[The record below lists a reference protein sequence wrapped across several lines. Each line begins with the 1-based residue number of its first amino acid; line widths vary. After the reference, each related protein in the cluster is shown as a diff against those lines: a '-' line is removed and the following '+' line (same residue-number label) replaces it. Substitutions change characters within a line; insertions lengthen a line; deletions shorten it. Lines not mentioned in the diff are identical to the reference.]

1 MKLSGQFILHWLWAA
16 VFGLMTISGFV
27 LTGAKFGWVLNY
39 ALPAADFIHRTFALV
54 FVILTLVAIVVEI
67 HRCLTHGHRMPW
79 LIIGNTGF
87 QLFVLFMALTFILT
101 GILIWTCNEYSK
113 AVMVFSYTTHEILA
127 YISVVMVICHIYKKA
142 HSLNI
147 EY

>member
-1 MKLSGQFILHWLWAA
+1 MKLTGQFILHWLWAV

-27 LTGAKFGWVLNY
+27 LTGAKFGWMMNY

-87 QLFVLFMALTFILT
+87 QLFTLLTALVFIITGLF
-101 GILIWTCNEYSK
+101 IWTCNEYSK
-113 AVMVFSYTTHEILA
+113 AVMVFAYTAHEIMA
-127 YISVVMVICHIYKKA
+127 YVISFAVICHVYKKA
-142 HSLNI
+142 HALNLDQ
-147 EY
+147 